1 MINKV
6 YKNGRLSAIFINF
19 LSEISSTTF
28 CTDDAIPLQVG
39 VIVKDPSRPVLA
51 HRHNI
56 FERKVMGTS
65 EFLFVLKGSM
75 KVTIFDDDFLNPEE
89 YSVNEGM
96 GILLLSGAHSI
107 DFNATTQL
115 IEVKQGPYSAEVDK
129 VYRSEFEK

>member
-6 YKNGRLSAIFINF
+6 YKQGRLSAILINF
-19 LSEISSTTF
+19 IPEFSSTTF
-28 CTDDAIPLQVG
+28 FTDDAAPLQVG
-39 VIVKDPSRPVLA
+39 VIVKEPSQPVLA

-56 FERKVMGTS
+56 FERKVIGTS

-89 YSVNEGM
+89 YMFDQGM

-107 DFNATTQL
+107 DFEESTQL
-115 IEVKQGPYSAEVDK
+115 IEVKQGPYSAEIDK
-129 VYRSEFEK
+129 VYLSDVGK